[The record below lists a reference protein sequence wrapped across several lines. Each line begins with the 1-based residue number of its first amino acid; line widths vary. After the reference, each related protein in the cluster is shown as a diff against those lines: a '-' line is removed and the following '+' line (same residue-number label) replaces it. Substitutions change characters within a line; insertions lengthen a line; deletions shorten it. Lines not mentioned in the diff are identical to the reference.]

1 MIEEMNVSVIIRTR
15 NEANTLARCV
25 RAVLLQRDVTPE
37 IVLVDN
43 ASMDGTPE
51 MGEKLGCRVISIPES
66 EFSYGRAIN
75 RGIQAAG
82 SEYLAILSAH
92 CIPVNDLWLMRL
104 IANLLDPNVAGVYGR
119 QEPLPDS
126 SDFDKRD
133 LWTTFGLDRKVQ
145 RKDYFFHNANSAIR
159 RDVWEDYPFNET
171 IAGVEDRAWAK
182 QVLAAGYTL
191 VYEPEAS
198 VYHPHGIHQ
207 GRDERRA
214 RRVVHV
220 IEMIQN
226 DQM

>member
-1 MIEEMNVSVIIRTR
+1 MNIAVIIRTR
-15 NEANTLARCV
+15 NEAEGLSRCLT
-25 RAVLLQRDVTPE
+25 AVTLQRDVTPE
-37 IVLVDN
+37 IVVVDH
-43 ASMDGTPE
+43 ASVDGTVE
-51 MGEKLGCRVISIPES
+51 IAELHQAHMVHIPEGQ
-66 EFSYGRAIN
+66 FSYGKAIN
-75 RGIQAAG
+75 EGIRAARA
-82 SEYLAILSAH
+82 EYLAILSAH
-92 CIPVNDLWLMRL
+92 CIPVNDLWLLRL
-104 IANLLDPNVAGVYGR
+104 VSHLRCPMVAGVYGR

-145 RKDYFFHNANSAIR
+145 RRDYFFHNANSAIR
-159 RDVWEDYPFNET
+159 RDVWRQYPFNET

-182 QVLAAGYTL
+182 QVLGAGYTI

-214 RRVVHV
+214 ARVVRV

-226 DQM
+226 DNV